1 MKSSLLKISLVI
13 PLYNEE
19 NSLEKLVESINRQT
33 FQPDE
38 IILVDGGSTDKT
50 VEVFEKLCSLNSVY
64 KLVKTK
70 RATPGKGRNIG
81 IENARNQWIALTDA
95 GIKLNDDW
103 LENLLQVV
111 GENPSGEVIYG
122 NFAPA
127 VKNLFEKCAVFAYV
141 YPQGE
146 NGIRGKFIAS
156 SLIKKEV
163 WQKVGGFPDL
173 RAAEDLMFMEEIERQ
188 SFSVAYA
195 PKAMVYWQLRPDI
208 SSTFRKFVLYS
219 KHNVWIN
226 RQWDWHYG
234 IVKQY
239 LLVLPFL
246 ILTFMHSSWWLF
258 AIAGWLLAR
267 TAKRI
272 SKHNYEF
279 GWSAVFNPFIF
290 VGTMFLILTIDAATF
305 IGWMQA
311 ILQKKPDSLTE
322 THA

>member
-1 MKSSLLKISLVI
+1 MKSSSLKISLVV

-19 NSLEKLVESINRQT
+19 NSLGKLVESISRQT

-50 VEVFEKLCSLNSVY
+50 VEVFEELCSRNPVY
-64 KLVKTK
+64 KLVKTE

-81 IENARNQWIALTDA
+81 IENARNEWIALTDA

-103 LENLLQVV
+103 LENLLQIVE
-111 GENPSGEVIYG
+111 ENPSTVVVYG
-122 NFAPA
+122 NFAPT
-127 VKNLFEKCAVFAYV
+127 VKNLFEKCAAFAYV

-163 WQKVGGFPDL
+163 WQKVGSFPDL

-188 SFSVAYA
+188 GFSVAYA

-208 SSTFRKFVLYS
+208 FSTFRKFVLYS

-246 ILTFMHSSWWLF
+246 ILTFLHSPWWLF
-258 AIAGWLLAR
+258 GIVGWLLAR

-272 SKHNYEF
+272 SKHNHEF

-290 VGTMFLILTIDAATF
+290 FGTMFLILTIDVATF
-305 IGWMQA
+305 IGWIQA
-311 ILQKKPDSLTE
+311 ILQKKPDNLTE

>member
-1 MKSSLLKISLVI
+1 MKSSSLKISLVI

-19 NSLEKLVESINRQT
+19 TSLEKLVESINQQT

-38 IILVDGGSTDKT
+38 TILVDGGSIDKT
-50 VEVFEKLCSLNSVY
+50 VEVFEKLCSRNPLY
-64 KLVKTK
+64 KLIKTE

-81 IENARNQWIALTDA
+81 IEYARNQWIALTDA

-103 LENLLQVV
+103 LENLLQVIE
-111 GENPSGEVIYG
+111 ENPSTDVVYG

-127 VKNLFEKCAVFAYV
+127 VKNLFEKCAAFAYV

-173 RAAEDLMFMEEIERQ
+173 RAAEDLMFMNEIERQ
-188 SFSVAYA
+188 GFSAAYA

-208 SSTFRKFVLYS
+208 FSTFRKFVLYS

-234 IVKQY
+234 IAKQY

-246 ILTFMHSSWWLF
+246 ILTFWHSPWWLAAVVGWLF
-258 AIAGWLLAR
+258 AR
-267 TAKRI
+267 TTKRI

-290 VGTMFLILTIDAATF
+290 FGTMFLILTIDLATF
-305 IGWMQA
+305 VGWIQA
-311 ILQKKPDSLTE
+311 ILYKKPNNFME

>member
-1 MKSSLLKISLVI
+1 MKDSLSKISLVI
-13 PLYNEE
+13 PMYNEE
-19 NSLEKLVESINRQT
+19 NSLGALVESINRQI

-50 VEVFEKLCSLNSVY
+50 VEVFEKLCSRNPVY
-64 KLVKTK
+64 RLIETV

-81 IENARNQWIALTDA
+81 IENARNQWIAFTDA

-103 LENLLQVV
+103 LANLLQAVR
-111 GENPSGEVIYG
+111 ENPSTDVVYG

-127 VKNLFEKCAVFAYV
+127 IKNLFEKCAVFAYV
-141 YPQGE
+141 YPQGK

-173 RAAEDLMFMEEIERQ
+173 RAAEDLLFMEEIDRQ
-188 SFSVAYA
+188 NWRVAYA
-195 PKAMVYWQLRPDI
+195 PKAMVNWQLRPDL

-226 RQWDWHYG
+226 RQWDWHYE
-234 IVKQY
+234 VAKQY
-239 LLVLPFL
+239 LLISPFL
-246 ILTFMHSSWWLF
+246 ILAFLHSLWWL
-258 AIAGWLLAR
+258 AAVVIWLFAR

-290 VGTMFLILTIDAATF
+290 FGTMFLIFTIDIATS
-305 IGWMQA
+305 IGWIQA
-311 ILQKKPDSLTE
+311 ILQKKPDNLTE
-322 THA
+322 TNV